1 MNSLIRIWIGLMLL
15 LMTALE
21 AEGAEVSPI
30 TILCP
35 CSFEPQNQTYGLAKF
50 SVVFNDPVAAS
61 GAVNVEF
68 AMFKDLDFSNWSL
81 LSSAEIN
88 SLAYKAAPQAVEVR
102 LPTYVYS
109 EPATGFAGL
118 RITNTTD
125 FNFYDGVLLSTSDST
140 HQKVYGLSSV
150 NSLPMMFLTPPEFSA
165 TVDSATL
172 TVSKLYTPALANET
186 DSFDVLVTV
195 GKGAESFFIKGT
207 TLATVSYDADGI
219 AQLQVT
225 IPLSDALDNHLN
237 QDGSKTEV
245 QIRIKRGE
253 TQILSYWV
261 DSLAADGVAPSIGS
275 VMTAPDTLK
284 DTDGDGISDFN
295 EGLLGS
301 DPRIQDLVDQVN
313 IELVYTYG
321 KTAKDQYGDE
331 LDARLILLHEAA
343 KAVFSASGVPVN
355 LVELQRV
362 DVGDESGLSAED
374 VIAQMEQR
382 TGLFANFDAKLDRKP
397 DLIIHFGLEEVLD
410 TGGLANLQGGLA
422 DGIIASGSAYASGLN
437 VGVVGVDGV
446 DELTLPHEIGHLMG
460 LVHSKAQGEADGA
473 FPWSRGHG
481 VNGDFVTTMGYSTAF
496 EDAPALGYFSS
507 PSLKC
512 GGSGLPCGIARS
524 DYASGAD
531 AVLTLQTTAYQIAAI
546 SNGYSPVLTI
556 IGDNPATVTS
566 EAAILELT
574 ATATDAEDGSLT
586 TKIKATVAA
595 APAGSQG
602 FTHVQTY
609 SVEDAD
615 RNTQSAV
622 RKINLVEQAA
632 DSDNDGVVD
641 EQDAFPNDSSET
653 ADSDKDGVG
662 DNADAFPNDATET
675 LDTDGDGVGDNKDA
689 FPNNPAESSDTDGDK
704 VGDKADAFPTNSAET
719 VDTDGDGTGNNA
731 DLDDDDDGFT
741 DAEEVAAGTD
751 PLSAS
756 SCPGCFSFD
765 IDDDGEAKAL
775 TDGLLVIR
783 HLFGFSG
790 EALTAGAVGSGAKR
804 STPVDIAS
812 YLTNAAIE
820 LDIDGD
826 DEAKALTDGLLLIRY
841 LFGFTGN
848 ALAAGAVGEA
858 AERATASAIQ
868 AYIAQRLPDSNGSA
882 SGSDD
887 GGGLGSDTGDAGGS
901 GTDGSDTGVD
911 SGGGSTSGGSTDG
924 GTSDG
929 GTDSGGDSDDSG
941 GTDGGSAGTKTIEI
955 DVVYDRECPIA
966 HRQVAARLAWI
977 TQRRFKNRSGLLK
990 PLFWMPILSRSSWIT
1005 SKPMQRAAYP
1015 SRWRLTKRLLCAF
1028 MRRVPA
1034 MALPVG
1040 AYGLSTIM
1048 GQIKKA
1054 LIPFMSWNLGPLTR
1068 MR

>member
-1 MNSLIRIWIGLMLL
+1 MKGLIRIWVGLSLV
-15 LMTALE
+15 LMTTLDAD
-21 AEGAEVSPI
+21 GAEVSPI
-30 TILCP
+30 AILCP

-50 SVVFNDPVAAS
+50 SVVFNDPVEAS

-68 AMFKDLDFSNWSL
+68 TMFKDLDFSNWSL
-81 LSSAEIN
+81 LSSSELN

-102 LPTYVYS
+102 LPTYAYS
-109 EPATGFAGL
+109 NPATGFAGL
-118 RITNTTD
+118 RRTNATD
-125 FNFYDGVLLSTSDST
+125 FNFYDGVLLATSNLTSQMD
-140 HQKVYGLSSV
+140 YGLSSV
-150 NSLPMMFLTPPEFSA
+150 DSLPMMFLTPPEFSA

-172 TVSKLYTPALANET
+172 TVSKLYTPSLANET
-186 DSFDVLVTV
+186 ESFDVVVTV
-195 GKGAESFFIKGT
+195 GKGAENYFIKGST
-207 TLATVSYDADGI
+207 SATVSYDADGI

-237 QDGSKTEV
+237 QDDSKTEV

-275 VMTAPDTLK
+275 VITAPDTLK

-295 EGLLGS
+295 EALLGS
-301 DPRIQDLVDQVN
+301 DPTIQDAVDQVN

-362 DVGDESGLSAED
+362 DVGDESGLSADD

-382 TGLFANFDAKLDRKP
+382 TGLFADFDAKLDRKP

-410 TGGLANLQGGLA
+410 TGGLANLQGSLA
-422 DGIIASGSAYASGLN
+422 DGIIASASAYASGLN

-473 FPWSRGHG
+473 FSWSRGHG
-481 VNGDFVTTMGYSTAF
+481 INGDFVTTMGYSTAF
-496 EDAPALGYFSS
+496 DDAPALGYFSS

-512 GGSGLPCGIARS
+512 GDSEVPCGVARS
-524 DYASGAD
+524 DYGSGAD

-546 SNGYSPVLTI
+546 SNGFSPILTV
-556 IGDNPATVTS
+556 IGANPAVVTS
-566 EAAILELT
+566 EAAIAALS
-574 ATATDAEDGSLT
+574 AKAVDAEDGDLT
-586 TKIKATVAA
+586 SQIKTTLAA
-595 APAGSQG
+595 APTGATGY
-602 FTHVQTY
+602 THLHTY
-609 SVEDAD
+609 SVTDGD
-615 RNTQSAV
+615 QNTQSTS
-622 RKINLVEQAA
+622 RKINLVLTTT
-632 DSDNDGVVD
+632 DSDDDGVTD
-641 EQDAFPNDSSET
+641 DQDAFPNDPAET
-653 ADSDKDGVG
+653 LDSDDDGVG
-662 DNADAFPNDATET
+662 DNADAFPNDARET
-675 LDTDGDGVGDNKDA
+675 LDTDGDGVGNNNDA

-731 DLDDDDDGFT
+731 DPDDDDDGFS
-741 DAEEVAAGTD
+741 DADEVAAGTD

-790 EALTAGAVGSGAKR
+790 EALTAGAVGSDASR
-804 STPVDIAS
+804 TTTADITA
-812 YLTNAAIE
+812 YLTNAATE

-841 LFGFTGN
+841 LFGFSGN
-848 ALAAGAVGEA
+848 SLTSGAVGEGA
-858 AERATASAIQ
+858 KRGSAERIV
-868 AYIAQRLPDSNGSA
+868 AYIEQRTP
-882 SGSDD
+882 
-887 GGGLGSDTGDAGGS
+887 
-901 GTDGSDTGVD
+901 
-911 SGGGSTSGGSTDG
+911 
-924 GTSDG
+924 
-929 GTDSGGDSDDSG
+929 
-941 GTDGGSAGTKTIEI
+941 
-955 DVVYDRECPIA
+955 
-966 HRQVAARLAWI
+966 
-977 TQRRFKNRSGLLK
+977 
-990 PLFWMPILSRSSWIT
+990 
-1005 SKPMQRAAYP
+1005 
-1015 SRWRLTKRLLCAF
+1015 
-1028 MRRVPA
+1028 
-1034 MALPVG
+1034 
-1040 AYGLSTIM
+1040 
-1048 GQIKKA
+1048 GQ
-1054 LIPFMSWNLGPLTR
+1054 
-1068 MR
+1068 